1 MYLLLLIMKRG
12 KGSRNL
18 KQGFRTETQGWDVV
32 TGAEL
37 KREDLTSLGIM
48 SGS

>member
-1 MYLLLLIMKRG
+1 MKRA

-18 KQGFRTETQGWDVV
+18 EQGFHRETQGQDVV

-37 KREDLTSLGIM
+37 KREDLTAWNNVSVLM
-48 SGS
+48 AWTRL